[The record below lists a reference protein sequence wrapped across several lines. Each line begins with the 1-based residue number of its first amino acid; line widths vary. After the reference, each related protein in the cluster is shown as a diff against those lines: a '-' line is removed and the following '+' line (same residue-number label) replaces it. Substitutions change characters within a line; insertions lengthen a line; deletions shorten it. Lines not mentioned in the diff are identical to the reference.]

1 MKAIIMA
8 AGGGRRLLGLNLN
21 KPKCLLT
28 ASGGETLIRRS
39 VNLLVSKGISDIT
52 VIVGYKAD
60 LIRNELNNDVT
71 YFENPHFRTTN
82 SIMSL
87 WYAKDLL
94 EDDVLLLNGDL
105 YYEHDILDYAINQTN
120 PVVMLADST
129 RIDNADYRFGFI
141 GDQIN
146 RFGKHLTNQETDGE
160 YVGIVRIDEC
170 FIQTFKQT
178 LEEMI
183 TAGKSNIWWEDVLYS
198 FISKHV
204 PIHFFDVAGTF
215 WTEVDTLRDYKYLK
229 NWITSQNRS
238 MPEKIYQSASLA
250 TE

>member
-8 AGGGRRLLGLNLN
+8 AGLGKRLLGLNMN

-28 ASGGETLIRRS
+28 AGSETLIRRS
-39 VNLLVSKGISDIT
+39 VNLLVNKGISDIT
-52 VIVGYKAD
+52 VIVGYEAD
-60 LIRNELNNDVT
+60 LIRNELKNDVA
-71 YFENPHFRTTN
+71 YFENPHFLTTN

-94 EDDVLLLNGDL
+94 EDNVLLLNGDL
-105 YYEHDILDYAINQTN
+105 YYEHGILDYAKSQTN

-129 RIDNADYRFGFI
+129 RINNADYRFGFI
-141 GDQIN
+141 GNQIN

-160 YVGIVRIDEC
+160 YVGIVRIDQC
-170 FIQTFKQT
+170 FIKTFKQT

-198 FISKHV
+198 FISKQI
-204 PIHFFDVAGTF
+204 PIHFYDVAGTF
-215 WTEVDTLRDYKYLK
+215 WSEVDTLQDYNYLQ
-229 NWITSQNRS
+229 NWITSQDMTVPREIIQFSSN
-238 MPEKIYQSASLA
+238 
-250 TE
+250 